1 MPFFDPI
8 RVGASGGTAEAYTI
22 DRSLRFNRSDNA
34 YLSRT
39 PSSAGNR
46 KTFTYSAWVKLGQTG
61 INSSTNEGNGLF
73 LSCGAGSTAEN
84 MTYRITN
91 NGYIGVDYYGVGGYY
106 STHRLHDPSAWYHC
120 VWVMDTTESTAADRF
135 KVYVNGDLIYN
146 NQLGLSQNADTPLN
160 NNSLHTIG
168 SYSYNTSH
176 SYRLDAY
183 LAEVHF
189 LDGYAYDPS
198 YFAATDSTTGQWN
211 PKKYTGSYGTNGF
224 YLNFS
229 SYGSTSA
236 LGTDSSGN
244 GHNFSV
250 SNFSVSSGLAY
261 DSMPDTPSNNFCV
274 LNPLNATSSFNFDI
288 GEGNLVFD
296 QTSNDQAITATFFIS
311 PQISGKWYW
320 EIYKNSGQNPEI
332 GICGQETLSNQS
344 TGIVNRL
351 AFITNGGN
359 LRTGSSSTTSITGG
373 SAQTGAG
380 WIRIACDMDNKKIW
394 FSDTSGNYF
403 NSGNPATGANAAYD
417 FSSHAVADGWAPYIF
432 MGTGSGHNCY
442 VNFGQ
447 FDLNS
452 FSSNIPTG
460 FKTLTSANLPD
471 PTILL
476 PNKHF
481 DTLLFTANASTQV
494 VTGLNFQPD
503 LVWGKSRDDTYDH
516 ELYDSVRGATK
527 RLKSNQQDQ
536 ELTDAQNLQSFNSNG
551 FTLGSATNM
560 NYNSGSDIVAWNWNA
575 GDTDTKTYKVVVVD
589 DSGNKYRFR
598 NSADSATF
606 AVSAV
611 TLNLAEGGTYIFDQS
626 DSSNAT
632 HPLRFYTAA
641 DKSGGEYTTG
651 VTTSGTAGSSGA
663 TVTITIAASA
673 PTLYYQCSSHAGM
686 GGQINTNS
694 TLGSTN
700 FDGDV
705 TPADEVPV
713 VKANPTAG
721 FSIVS
726 YTGQSGTYKVGHG
739 LGAAPELI
747 ITKNRGSSNSWWTY
761 TTAVDGSLDWGGL
774 NLTQA
779 FQAADAYGVSLPDSS
794 TFGDDN
800 DFTAD
805 NTTTIAYC
813 FRSVEGFCKI
823 GSYTGNGS
831 SSDGTFVYTGFR
843 PSFLLLKATSFTKG
857 WRITDSKRATFN
869 RIFKSLFPELTA
881 VEYTATGTSNQG
893 QDFLSNGFKL
903 RSTNTRDNQNGST
916 YIYLAFAES
925 PFKNARAR

>member
-403 NSGNPATGANAAYD
+403 NSGNPATGTNAAYD
-417 FSSHAVADGWAPYIF
+417 FSSHATKDGWTPYIF

-442 VNFGQ
+442 INFGQ
-447 FDLNS
+447 FELNS

-460 FKTLTSANLPD
+460 FKTLTSENLPD

-481 DTLLFTANASTQV
+481 DTLLYTGQDTSSLYN
-494 VTGLNFQPD
+494 VTGLEFQPD
-503 LVWGKSRDDTYDH
+503 WVWGKARNDTIGHILFDA
-516 ELYDSVRGATK
+516 VRGEDKQLETQ
-527 RLKSNQQDQ
+527 S
-536 ELTDAQNLQSFNSNG
+536 TDAEVVRGSAAYRFLSNG
-551 FTLGSATNM
+551 FAVSTVGNLNNPV
-560 NYNSGSDIVAWNWNA
+560 NYVAWNWNA
-575 GDTDTKTYKVVVVD
+575 G
-589 DSGNKYRFR
+589 
-598 NSADSATF
+598 
-606 AVSAV
+606 
-611 TLNLAEGGTYIFDQS
+611 
-626 DSSNAT
+626 
-632 HPLRFYTAA
+632 
-641 DKSGGEYTTG
+641 
-651 VTTSGTAGSSGA
+651 
-663 TVTITIAASA
+663 
-673 PTLYYQCSSHAGM
+673 
-686 GGQINTNS
+686 
-694 TLGSTN
+694 GSTASN
-700 FDGDV
+700 SDGSITSSV
-705 TPADEVPV
+705 R
-713 VKANPTAG
+713 ANTTAG
-721 FSIVS
+721 FSIVG
-726 YTGQSGTYKVGHG
+726 YTGTGSNATVGHG
-739 LGAAPELI
+739 LGVAPKFI
-747 ITKNRGSSNSWWTY
+747 ITKQRSTSGHHWRTYHASIGATKSLYLDLNNAESGSDSGFMNNTEPTSTVFSIG
-761 TTAVDGSLDWGGL
+761 TDTNL
-774 NLTQA
+774 NENGETH
-779 FQAADAYGVSLPDSS
+779 
-794 TFGDDN
+794 
-800 DFTAD
+800 
-805 NTTTIAYC
+805 IAYC
-813 FRSVEGFCKI
+813 FSEVAGYSRFGT
-823 GSYTGNGS
+823 YTGNGS
-831 SSDGTFVYTGFR
+831 TNGPFVYTGFR
-843 PSFLLLKATSFTKG
+843 PAFLIIKRTSG
-857 WRITDSKRATFN
+857 VEQWAISDNKR
-869 RIFKSLFPELTA
+869 SPENSVIKYSVA
-881 VEYTATGTSNQG
+881 NASDAEAGSGNHFEVDY
-893 QDFLSNGFKL
+893 LSNGFKL
-903 RSTNTRDNQNGST
+903 REDGDIQNINNSQ
-916 YIYLAFAES
+916 YIYLAFAKS
-925 PFKNARAR
+925 PFKYARAR